1 MQVSAGPDLY
11 EVLGDFR
18 DGHTDAPADFVAL
31 GLLTFGWAAPI
42 EEGEAEPKGWPS
54 EHPAR
59 RRVRLVAVVD
69 GAGRV
74 ESDLHFFDTG
84 ETVTDA
90 GAARGPL
97 ADMLVEAMTLRA
109 LADA

>member
-1 MQVSAGPDLY
+1 
-11 EVLGDFR
+11 
-18 DGHTDAPADFVAL
+18 
-31 GLLTFGWAAPI
+31 
-42 EEGEAEPKGWPS
+42 
-54 EHPAR
+54 
-59 RRVRLVAVVD
+59 VRLVAVVD